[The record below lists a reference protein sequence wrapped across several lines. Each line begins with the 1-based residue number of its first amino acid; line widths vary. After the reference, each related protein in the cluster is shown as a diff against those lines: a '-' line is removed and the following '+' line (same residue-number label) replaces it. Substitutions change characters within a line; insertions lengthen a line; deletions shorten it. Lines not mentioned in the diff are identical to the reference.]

1 MSTPPDAT
9 LAALRQEFPGY
20 RVWLEPAYG
29 RYRFVA
35 RRLHPGTRPHTVI
48 TSDPAEFR
56 AALAVAPSAADLADR
71 LASWREAWQIR
82 RAHPKWA
89 VLWVAPAHQYQ
100 AFRLSRRHRD
110 AVITAATPEHLAT
123 QIEQAEQA
131 EQAKKTQRAR

>member
-1 MSTPPDAT
+1 VS
-9 LAALRQEFPGY
+9 Q
-20 RVWLEPAYG
+20 
-29 RYRFVA
+29 
-35 RRLHPGTRPHTVI
+35 
-48 TSDPAEFR
+48 
-56 AALAVAPSAADLADR
+56 VAPSAADLADR

-89 VLWVAPAHQYQ
+89 VLWVATARQYQ

-131 EQAKKTQRAR
+131 EQAKRTKRAR

>member
-48 TSDPAEFR
+48 TSDPAELR
-56 AALAVAPSAADLADR
+56 AALAVASPA
-71 LASWREAWQIR
+71 Q
-82 RAHPKWA
+82 PPA
-89 VLWVAPAHQYQ
+89 VPGGPA
-100 AFRLSRRHRD
+100 
-110 AVITAATPEHLAT
+110 
-123 QIEQAEQA
+123 
-131 EQAKKTQRAR
+131 

>member
-1 MSTPPDAT
+1 VSQIP
-9 LAALRQEFPGY
+9 
-20 RVWLEPAYG
+20 
-29 RYRFVA
+29 
-35 RRLHPGTRPHTVI
+35 
-48 TSDPAEFR
+48 
-56 AALAVAPSAADLADR
+56 PSAADLADR

-123 QIEQAEQA
+123 QIELAEQA
-131 EQAKKTQRAR
+131 EQARKTHRAR